1 MFQFFAISVL
11 TAGCRAL
18 YLRKFHIFYIQQQQ
32 QQEKEV
38 YKTLRLIKEVCKTSL
53 LNRRHTRR
61 LIKREMTNN
70 SVGAIV
76 LKTAFLFG
84 TESSGHFF
92 HSRYE

>member
-1 MFQFFAISVL
+1 
-11 TAGCRAL
+11 
-18 YLRKFHIFYIQQQQ
+18 
-32 QQEKEV
+32 
-38 YKTLRLIKEVCKTSL
+38 
-53 LNRRHTRR
+53 
-61 LIKREMTNN
+61 MTNN